1 METATGDQVVTV
13 REIMTRDVITTSID
27 EPVERVARQL
37 SKHGISGMPV
47 VNTDGALVGM
57 ISEYDII
64 SKRGKT
70 TGDIM
75 SRGVISVDA
84 EAEAE
89 QVATIVSMHGIRRV
103 PVVRD
108 GELIGIVSRAD
119 LVRLFAIVR
128 WTCTNCGAFER
139 GFTRQETCSECGSAD
154 VRLDREPPIG

>member
-13 REIMTRDVITTSID
+13 GEIMTRNVVTTSID
-27 EPVERVARQL
+27 RPVEQVARELNQRA
-37 SKHGISGMPV
+37 ISGMPV
-47 VNTDGALVGM
+47 VNADGALVGM
-57 ISEYDII
+57 VSEYDII

-70 TGDIM
+70 AGDIM
-75 SRGVISVDA
+75 SRGVISVADD
-84 EAEAE
+84 AEAE
-89 QVATIVSMHGIRRV
+89 QVATIVSMHGIRQV

-108 GELIGIVSRAD
+108 GELIGIVSRSD

-154 VRLDREPPIG
+154 IRLDREPPIG

>member
-13 REIMTRDVITTSID
+13 REIMTRDVVTTFVDQSVD
-27 EPVERVARQL
+27 RVAREL
-37 SKHGISGMPV
+37 DKNAISGMPV
-47 VNTDGALVGM
+47 VNADGALVGM
-57 ISEYDII
+57 VSEYDII

-70 TGDIM
+70 AGDIM

-84 EAEAE
+84 DAEAE

-139 GFTRQETCSECGSAD
+139 GFTRQETCTECGSAEI
-154 VRLDREPPIG
+154 RLDREPPIG

>member
-13 REIMTRDVITTSID
+13 KEIMTRDVVTTSID
-27 EPVERVARQL
+27 QPVERVAREL
-37 SKHGISGMPV
+37 DKHAISGMPV
-47 VNTDGALVGM
+47 VNADGALVGM

-70 TGDIM
+70 AGDIM
-75 SRGVISVDA
+75 SRGVISID
-84 EAEAE
+84 ENAEAE
-89 QVATIVSMHGIRRV
+89 QAATIVSMHGIRRV

-128 WTCTNCGAFER
+128 WTCMKCGAFER
-139 GFTRQETCSECGSAD
+139 GFTRQERCSECGSTEI
-154 VRLDREPPIG
+154 RLDREPPIG